1 MEEISSYP
9 LGGLL
14 NKENIHNFILTLLFD
29 DVMYGIIYDLY
40 KIIIKK

>member
-1 MEEISSYP
+1 MEEISSYT